1 MQPSGV
7 ADLVFNLLI
16 VLAAGL
22 VAGVAAKRL
31 GISMLVGY
39 LLVGTL
45 LGAVGFGPMTDGQ
58 KGMEYLAQAGALL
71 LLFSIGIEFS
81 MEELRRLSRH
91 FFVGGSVQMLLV
103 AVPIVLLSGL
113 VFKFPWPNAI
123 LIGSATALS
132 STVLVFKALEEWGQ
146 VATGH
151 GRRAIG
157 ILLFQDVA
165 LVPLMLLV
173 PMLTGDDLQPG
184 DWEWGL
190 LALKS
195 VLFVAAVLV
204 LREMI
209 GRWVVPHLAN
219 LRSVELL
226 VLFALIVLGGASLAA
241 YAAGFPPALGALAAG
256 VALNGNRLSGQFDAL
271 ILPYRETF
279 AAVFFV
285 SLGTL
290 MHFEVLLDGPLIP
303 LFGLAGVLLL
313 KTTAAALTLRLLGSN
328 WRVAWAMGLGLSQLG
343 ELSFVLLSEGVT
355 RDVITPLTYNRMLFI
370 ALGTLI
376 LTPQLLKTGLRWA
389 EEEETDHS
397 LVATILGAPALPV
410 ERALVVG
417 LGPIGGQVASQLEI
431 RGLDVCLIDLSP
443 VNLHPYAQQGFRTI
457 AGDGSDP
464 EILHRA
470 DIDRCRLAVV
480 TVPNDD
486 AARHVVSTLRLLNPA
501 CTIIVRCRYQASAS
515 RIRRAG
521 ADTVISE
528 EAEAGGAILR
538 LLGQVLPS
546 PGPHTGS

>member
-1 MQPSGV
+1 VQPSSV
-7 ADLVFNLLI
+7 AELVFNLLI

-39 LLVGTL
+39 LVVGTL
-45 LGAVGFGPMTDGQ
+45 LGAVGFGPMTEGQ
-58 KGMEYLAQAGALL
+58 PGLEYLAQAGALL

-81 MEELRRLSRH
+81 MEELRRLSR
-91 FFVGGSVQMLLV
+91 FFFLGGSLQMLLV
-103 AVPIVLLSGL
+103 AAPIVLLAALFG
-113 VFKFPWPNAI
+113 FPWTSAI
-123 LIGSATALS
+123 LIGSAVALS

-146 VATGH
+146 TASGH

-173 PMLTGDDLQPG
+173 PMLTGKGPQPG
-184 DWEWGL
+184 WQEWVL
-190 LALKS
+190 LAAKS
-195 VLFVAAVLV
+195 ALFIAVVLSVREIIARWLVAF
-204 LREMI
+204 
-209 GRWVVPHLAN
+209 LAE

-226 VLFALIVLGGASLAA
+226 LLFALIVLGGASLAA
-241 YAAGFPPALGALAAG
+241 YAAGFPAAMGALAAG

-290 MHFEVLLDGPLIP
+290 MHFGVLWDAPLIT
-303 LFGLAGVLLL
+303 LGGLLGVLLL
-313 KTTAAALTLRLLGSN
+313 KTAAAAITLKVLGLT
-328 WRVAWAMGLGLSQLG
+328 WRVAWAFGLGLSQLG
-343 ELSFVLLSEGVT
+343 ELSFVLLSEGVG
-355 RDVITPLTYNRMLFI
+355 RDVISPLMYNRMLFI

-376 LTPQLLKTGLRWA
+376 LTPQLLRTGLRWA
-389 EEEETDHS
+389 EEEEESEQSATARV
-397 LVATILGAPALPV
+397 VAAPPV

-417 LGPIGGQVASQLEI
+417 LGPIGSQVASQLEI
-431 RGLDVCLIDLSP
+431 HGRDVCLIDLSP

-480 TVPNDD
+480 TVPDD
-486 AARHVVSTLRLLNPA
+486 EAARQVVSAIRLLNPA
-501 CTIIVRCRYQASAS
+501 CTIVVRCRYQANAGP
-515 RIRRAG
+515 IRRAG
-521 ADTVISE
+521 ANTVISE
-528 EAEAGGAILR
+528 EAEAGGAIVR
-538 LLGQVLPS
+538 LLGQIA
-546 PGPHTGS
+546 PGPESRVES

>member
-1 MQPSGV
+1 MQPSVV
-7 ADLVFNLLI
+7 AELVFNLLI
-16 VLAAGL
+16 VLTAGL
-22 VAGVAAKRL
+22 VSGLAAKRL

-39 LLVGTL
+39 LVVGTM
-45 LGAVGFGPMTDGQ
+45 LGALGFGPMTREGP
-58 KGMEYLAQAGALL
+58 GLEYLAQGGALL

-81 MEELRRLSRH
+81 MEELRRMSRY

-103 AVPIVLLSGL
+103 ALPIVFGSHLLG
-113 VFKFPWPNAI
+113 FPWRSAI
-123 LIGSATALS
+123 LIGSAVGLS

-146 VATGH
+146 VGTGH

-157 ILLFQDVA
+157 ILLFQDVT

-173 PMLTGDDLQPG
+173 PMLTGSGEQPG
-184 DWEWGL
+184 WQEWVW
-190 LALKS
+190 LAIES
-195 VLFVAAVLV
+195 ALFVAAVLA
-204 LREMI
+204 LRATI
-209 GRWVVPHLAN
+209 GRWIVPHLAD

-226 VLFALIVLGGASLAA
+226 LLFALIVLGGASLAA
-241 YAAGFPPALGALAAG
+241 YVAGFPPALGALAAG

-290 MHFEVLLDGPLIP
+290 MHFDVLADGPLTV
-303 LFGLAGVLLL
+303 LSGLGGVLIL
-313 KTTAAALTLRLLGSN
+313 KTAAAALTLRLLGAT
-328 WRVAWAMGLGLSQLG
+328 WKIAWAVGLGMSQLG
-343 ELSFVLLSEGVT
+343 ELSFVLLSEGVA
-355 RDVITPLTYNRMLFI
+355 RDVISPVVYNRTLFI

-389 EEEETDHS
+389 EEHETDHS
-397 LVATILGAPALPV
+397 QSAAVPHSNMPPV

-431 RGLDVCLIDLSP
+431 RGHDVCLIDLSP
-443 VNLHPYAQQGFRTI
+443 VNLHPYTQQGFRTI

-470 DIDRCRLAVV
+470 DVDRCRLAVV

-486 AARHVVSTLRLLNPA
+486 AARHVVAAIRLLSPA
-501 CTIIVRCRYQASAS
+501 CTIIVRCRYQANAS
-515 RIRRAG
+515 PIRRAG
-521 ADTVISE
+521 ATTVISE

-538 LLGQVLPS
+538 LLEQVAPGQES
-546 PGPHTGS
+546 QIRT

>member
-1 MQPSGV
+1 M
-7 ADLVFNLLI
+7 FNLLI

-22 VAGVAAKRL
+22 LAGVAAKRL
-31 GISMLVGY
+31 GFSMLVGY
-39 LLVGTL
+39 LVVGTL
-45 LGAVGFGPMTDGQ
+45 LGALGFGPMTEGEQ
-58 KGMEYLAQAGALL
+58 GMEYLAQAGALL

-81 MEELRRLSRH
+81 MDELRRLSRY
-91 FFVGGSVQMLLV
+91 FFLGGSVQMLLV
-103 AVPIVLLSGL
+103 AVPIVLLAALGFGL
-113 VFKFPWPNAI
+113 PWPNAV

-146 VATGH
+146 VASGH

-173 PMLTGDDLQPG
+173 PMLTGAGEQPG
-184 DWEWGL
+184 ALEWGW

-195 VLFVAAVLV
+195 VLFVAAVLA
-204 LREMI
+204 LRAMI
-209 GRWVVPHLAN
+209 GRWFVPYLAD

-226 VLFALIVLGGASLAA
+226 LLFALIVLGGASLAA
-241 YAAGFPPALGALAAG
+241 YVAGFPPALGALAAG

-290 MHFEVLLDGPLIP
+290 MHFEVLLEGPLFP
-303 LFGLAGVLLL
+303 LAGLLGVLAL
-313 KTTAAALTLRLLGSN
+313 KTTAAALTLKLLGST

-343 ELSFVLLSEGVT
+343 ELSFVLLSEGVA
-355 RDVITPLTYNRMLFI
+355 RDVIAPLTYNRMLFI

-389 EEEETDHS
+389 EEEETDQS
-397 LVATILGAPALPV
+397 LGAAILGRSTPPV

-431 RGLDVCLIDLSP
+431 HGLDVCLIDLSP

-470 DIDRCRLAVV
+470 DLDRCRLAVV
-480 TVPNDD
+480 TVPDD
-486 AARHVVSTLRLLNPA
+486 EAARHVVGTIRLLNPT
-501 CTIIVRCRYQASAS
+501 CTIIVRCRYQANAGP
-515 RIRRAG
+515 IRRAG
-521 ADTVISE
+521 ANSVISE

-538 LLGQVLPS
+538 LLGQVLPAS
-546 PGPHTGS
+546 ESRVGS

>member
-1 MQPSGV
+1 MQPSSV

-39 LLVGTL
+39 LVVGTL
-45 LGAVGFGPMTDGQ
+45 LGAVGFGPMTEGQ
-58 KGMEYLAQAGALL
+58 PGLGYLAQAGALL

-81 MEELRRLSRH
+81 MEELRRLSR
-91 FFVGGSVQMLLV
+91 FFFLGGGLQMLLV
-103 AVPIVLLSGL
+103 AAPIVVLATLYG
-113 VFKFPWPNAI
+113 FPWKSAL
-123 LIGSATALS
+123 LIGSAVALS

-146 VATGH
+146 TASGH

-173 PMLTGDDLQPG
+173 PMLTGAGHQPT
-184 DWEWGL
+184 WQEWLL
-190 LALKS
+190 LAAKS
-195 VLFVAAVLV
+195 ALFIAVVLSV
-204 LREMI
+204 REII
-209 GRWVVPHLAN
+209 GRWLVAFLAE

-226 VLFALIVLGGASLAA
+226 VLFALIVLSGASLAA
-241 YAAGFPPALGALAAG
+241 YAAGFPPAMGALAAG

-290 MHFEVLLDGPLIP
+290 MHFEVLWDGPLVT
-303 LFGLAGVLLL
+303 LGGLVGVLVL
-313 KTTAAALTLRLLGSN
+313 KTAAAAITLKILGMT
-328 WRVAWAMGLGLSQLG
+328 WRVAWAVGLGLSQLG
-343 ELSFVLLSEGVT
+343 ELSFVLLSEGVG
-355 RDVITPLTYNRMLFI
+355 RDVISPLMYNRMLFI

-389 EEEETDHS
+389 EEEETDLS
-397 LVATILGAPALPV
+397 ETARVVGAATPPV

-417 LGPIGGQVASQLEI
+417 LGPIGSQVASQLEI
-431 RGLDVCLIDLSP
+431 HGRDVCLIDLSP

-480 TVPNDD
+480 TVPDD
-486 AARHVVSTLRLLNPA
+486 EAARQVVSAIRLLNPA
-501 CTIIVRCRYQASAS
+501 CTIVVRCRYQANAGS
-515 RIRRAG
+515 IRRAG
-521 ADTVISE
+521 ANTVISE
-528 EAEAGGAILR
+528 EAEAGGAIVR
-538 LLGQVLPS
+538 LLGQIA
-546 PGPHTGS
+546 PGPESHVGS